1 MSQNTILNYLSSN
14 NGNHSKYST
23 TSNMSQSNNDIK
35 QGSFLKYL
43 CGCLSNYKILNEQQ
57 LKNQINAELSNIDFI
72 LFADNFCFLIK
83 TRNQNEPDTTTIQK
97 FIQNGLNL
105 VSIMNKSNI
114 SHQINYCPIFLT
126 KDVCDSQTQYLM
138 NQFQVFNLYPSN
150 IDGNLREK
158 MVMKLYNFIV
168 SKTGKYQGLIDYP
181 SSDTLMSYEV

>member
-1 MSQNTILNYLSSN
+1 MSQNTILNYMSV
-14 NGNHSKYST
+14 SKYST
-23 TSNMSQSNNDIK
+23 PSNLTQSNNEIK

-43 CGCLSNYKILNEQQ
+43 CGCLSNYKILNEHQI
-57 LKNQINAELSNIDFI
+57 KHQINAELSNIDFI

-83 TRNQNEPDTTTIQK
+83 TRNQNESDVTTIQK

-126 KDVCDSQTQYLM
+126 KDVCDSQTQSLM
-138 NQFQVFNLYPSN
+138 NQYQVFNLYPSN